1 MEKSKSFI
9 GLVVIFLV
17 ICIFIPYIQVK
28 ATEEVFINKAQTA
41 TATLDQEGTLTIN
54 GTGVIGEGIDK
65 ISYVTSY
72 PKAVG
77 ENNVS
82 EDNEVVIS
90 EFWSKN
96 LGFESKDVKK
106 VVIEEGITGIENDI
120 FNQCDNLKSIEIP
133 STVFYIGD
141 KAFHYIYGL
150 EEIKISESNTNF
162 SSGNGILFDK
172 NKIQLINY
180 PKG

>member
-1 MEKSKSFI
+1 MDLK
-9 GLVVIFLV
+9 
-17 ICIFIPYIQVK
+17 VK
-28 ATEEVFINKAQTA
+28 MI
-41 TATLDQEGTLTIN
+41 
-54 GTGVIGEGIDK
+54 
-65 ISYVTSY
+65 
-72 PKAVG
+72 
-77 ENNVS
+77 
-82 EDNEVVIS
+82 
-90 EFWSKN
+90 
-96 LGFESKDVKK
+96 KK